1 MSSAQKNEAELIKM
15 ANKLFDEGKYTEA
28 APLFSQLLSNNAAS
42 PEYNYKYGTCLIF
55 SDGEKTNGL
64 KYLLFAAQSPGVNKD
79 CWYYLGRAYHLNYQ
93 FADAIRAYQKYIS
106 LATPKDVEK
115 FQVNRH
121 IEMCNNGRK
130 LLRNITDL
138 VVIEKKIISEET
150 FFRLYSMKDVGGQLI
165 VVEALQSNLDK
176 KNNHKIV
183 IHNPKNSDV
192 VFFASYGSDGK
203 NGLDIYKVKRL
214 PNGDWGQPQ
223 IVRGY
228 INTAQDENYPYMH
241 PDGRTLYFC
250 SKGHNSMGGY
260 DVFRSVYDPETDQFS
275 APQNVDFAISSPDD
289 DFLYMVDSLDR
300 VAWFA
305 SRRESSSGKVHVY
318 NVRVERIPFL
328 ISIIKGK
335 FISEVSPGNLGA
347 SVRVEDVATGEVVGI
362 YNTRSSDG
370 SYLITL
376 PRSGK
381 YKFVVVS
388 DNSKIAHV
396 GVVDVPYQKE
406 IRPLKQELV
415 LVNNGGT
422 EQLKIRNL
430 FDQEVEDTD
439 AIIAQILK
447 EKGLLNPNSNEMII
461 DSLDKARE
469 KKTEK
474 VEKDPQLGNLSD
486 KDLIEMVKKDVEEL
500 VNESKDLKEKSEAAY
515 VVADRKNDEARQKTK
530 EAEEMLA
537 KLNNVR
543 DENERKQII
552 AEANDL
558 NAEAKKLVNE
568 STAAYNVAVS
578 LDQQQ
583 KKKQDEAKVA
593 SEFAKGVE
601 SAITSKNRKE
611 AEKKLREQQEY
622 IRSVMASESNR
633 KDEIDELREKGRTKK
648 LEA

>member
-305 SRRESSSGKVHVY
+305 SRRESS
-318 NVRVERIPFL
+318 
-328 ISIIKGK
+328 
-335 FISEVSPGNLGA
+335 
-347 SVRVEDVATGEVVGI
+347 
-362 YNTRSSDG
+362 
-370 SYLITL
+370 
-376 PRSGK
+376 
-381 YKFVVVS
+381 
-388 DNSKIAHV
+388 
-396 GVVDVPYQKE
+396 
-406 IRPLKQELV
+406 
-415 LVNNGGT
+415 
-422 EQLKIRNL
+422 
-430 FDQEVEDTD
+430 
-439 AIIAQILK
+439 
-447 EKGLLNPNSNEMII
+447 
-461 DSLDKARE
+461 
-469 KKTEK
+469 
-474 VEKDPQLGNLSD
+474 
-486 KDLIEMVKKDVEEL
+486 
-500 VNESKDLKEKSEAAY
+500 
-515 VVADRKNDEARQKTK
+515 
-530 EAEEMLA
+530 
-537 KLNNVR
+537 
-543 DENERKQII
+543 
-552 AEANDL
+552 
-558 NAEAKKLVNE
+558 
-568 STAAYNVAVS
+568 
-578 LDQQQ
+578 
-583 KKKQDEAKVA
+583 
-593 SEFAKGVE
+593 
-601 SAITSKNRKE
+601 
-611 AEKKLREQQEY
+611 
-622 IRSVMASESNR
+622 
-633 KDEIDELREKGRTKK
+633 
-648 LEA
+648 